1 MWKGKYSEKLVNNKI
16 QELPEEYVIFNDLL
30 FESNGYSTQID
41 HIVVSPYGVFVIETK
56 GYKGWILG
64 GENSEYWTQTI
75 YKSKHQF
82 YNPIKQNA
90 GHVRFLRHLLKCSV
104 DIPFIPI
111 VVFNNNAEL
120 KVHIVN
126 SIVYSDK
133 DIRNKE
139 VLALFS
145 CGFVSFLSRQ
155 NFVAWSKILQVADL
169 ERLVRMIKG
178 GISLTTSN
186 HQQRQLHPSIQRL
199 YHRLSLSLTGFFPYD
214 INTGIRNTRA
224 MTENSKPP
232 IVPIANENQNSSA
245 FGPSSKNG
253 TSPSTVDNIVNKTAV
268 IL

>member
-1 MWKGKYSEKLVNNKI
+1 MYIVGIILFLVLIIFIRLKMPMWKGKYSEKLVNNKI

-90 GHVRFLRHLLKCSV
+90 GHVRFLRHLLRCSV

-111 VVFNNNAEL
+111 VVFNNDAEL

-126 SIVYSDK
+126 SIIADKEKLKQHKHNAKARQYRSSDL
-133 DIRNKE
+133 INQGICPQ
-139 VLALFS
+139 
-145 CGFVSFLSRQ
+145 CGGQLLLRHGKYGTFY
-155 NFVAWSKILQVADL
+155 
-169 ERLVRMIKG
+169 G
-178 GISLTTSN
+178 CSN
-186 HQQRQLHPSIQRL
+186 YPKCKFTL
-199 YHRLSLSLTGFFPYD
+199 
-214 INTGIRNTRA
+214 N
-224 MTENSKPP
+224 
-232 IVPIANENQNSSA
+232 
-245 FGPSSKNG
+245 
-253 TSPSTVDNIVNKTAV
+253 
-268 IL
+268 